1 MARTATLKPLT
12 DTELVILN
20 AATGRKDRSILPW
33 PKSLTAT
40 PEARD
45 AAVRALLK
53 RGFLM
58 EVSTSKKSAAWR
70 TETAGRVLMLT
81 ITDAGIAAL
90 ESTAA
95 VSKRTL
101 VGRPTGTKAEAIL
114 ALLQTKGGTTIAALM
129 AATGWQ
135 AHSIRGFLSGTVG
148 KRLGHT
154 VRSGKADGQ
163 DRRYHVEA

>member
-1 MARTATLKPLT
+1 
-12 DTELVILN
+12 
-20 AATGRKDRSILPW
+20 
-33 PKSLTAT
+33 
-40 PEARD
+40 
-45 AAVRALLK
+45 
-53 RGFLM
+53 M
-58 EVSTSKKSAAWR
+58 EVPTSKKSAAWR

-95 VSKRTL
+95 VSMRTL
-101 VGRPTGTKAEAIL
+101 VGRPTSTKAEAIL
-114 ALLQTKGGTTIAALM
+114 ALLQTKGGTTTIAALM